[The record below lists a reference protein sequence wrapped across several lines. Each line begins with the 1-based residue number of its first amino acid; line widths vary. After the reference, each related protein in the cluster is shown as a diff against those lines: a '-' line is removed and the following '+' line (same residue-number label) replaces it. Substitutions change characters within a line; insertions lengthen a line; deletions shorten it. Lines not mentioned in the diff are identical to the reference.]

1 VSAAARVEVTIR
13 LRVPVGGVVERRA
26 RLVEGP
32 AGWGEWSPL
41 PSWSAAEVAAAEG
54 AAEEAARR
62 PFPAPR
68 RARVMVNAMVPR
80 VEPAL
85 AARLAVESGCGT
97 VKVKVGDAQ
106 GEARLAAVRAA
117 VGPGVRLRLDANSAW
132 DVDTALAEL
141 RRLAVHGL
149 ELVEDP
155 VGTLEEL
162 AALRRRS
169 PVPVAAEM
177 SVRSVADAR
186 RLRALDAA
194 DAVVLKP
201 QRIGG
206 VAVALAAAGEAGV
219 PAIASSALETSVGL
233 AAVVALAAAL
243 PDSPFAHGAGTALL
257 LEEDVTSDPLLP
269 EHGALRPR
277 RVAPDL
283 VVAGARLSSASA
295 KSADDGPHRARQRPE
310 G

>member
-1 VSAAARVEVTIR
+1 MSAAARVEVTVR

-26 RLVEGP
+26 RLVEGA

-41 PSWSAAEVAAAEG
+41 PSWSLAEVAAAEE
-54 AAEEAARR
+54 AAEQAARH

-68 RARVMVNAMVPR
+68 RHRVLVNMMVPR
-80 VEPAL
+80 VDPAL

-97 VKVKVGDAQ
+97 VKVKVGDAE
-106 GEARLAAVRAA
+106 GEARVAAVRAA
-117 VGPGVRLRLDANSAW
+117 VGPRVRLRLDANSAW

-141 RRLAVHGL
+141 RRLAIHGV

-206 VAVALAAAGEAGV
+206 VAVALAAAVEAGV

-243 PDSPFAHGAGTALL
+243 PDSPYAHGAGTALL
-257 LEEDVTSDPLLP
+257 LDGDVTSDPLLP
-269 EHGALRPR
+269 EAGELRLR
-277 RVAPDL
+277 RVVPDL
-283 VVAGARLSSASA
+283 VW
-295 KSADDGPHRARQRPE
+295 P
-310 G
+310 

>member
-1 VSAAARVEVTIR
+1 VSASAGVEVTVR

-26 RLVEGP
+26 RLVEGA

-41 PSWSAAEVAAAEG
+41 PSWSPSEVAAAEE
-54 AAEEAARR
+54 AAEQAARH

-68 RARVMVNAMVPR
+68 RARVVVNAMVPR
-80 VEPAL
+80 VAPSL
-85 AARLAVESGCGT
+85 AARLARESGCGT
-97 VKVKVGDAQ
+97 VKVKVGDAE
-106 GEARLAAVRAA
+106 GEARVAAVRAA
-117 VGPGVRLRLDANSAW
+117 VGPRVRLRLDANSAW
-132 DVDTALAEL
+132 DADTALAEL
-141 RRLAVHGL
+141 RRLAVHGV

-155 VGTLEEL
+155 VATLEEL
-162 AALRRRS
+162 ATLRRRS
-169 PVPVAAEM
+169 PVPLAAEM

-206 VAVALAAAGEAGV
+206 VAVALAAAAEAGV

-233 AAVVALAAAL
+233 TAVVALAAAL
-243 PDSPFAHGAGTALL
+243 PDSPYAHGAGTALL

-269 EHGALRPR
+269 EAGELRAR
-277 RVAPDL
+277 RVVPDL
-283 VVAGARLSSASA
+283 LVPGGRLPS
-295 KSADDGPHRARQRPE
+295 HRAPQRPE
-310 G
+310 RR